1 MDDWKKIKKAQAYI
15 NRMKLAERQG
25 FAQKTLWAILDQ
37 KPFPPYDNVKL
48 TRTMTPAAQY
58 KQADAIRR
66 KLISILYPL
75 EVTA

>member
-1 MDDWKKIKKAQAYI
+1 MDSQKVRQAQAYI
-15 NRMKLAERQG
+15 NRMRQPERQG
-25 FAQKTLWAILDQ
+25 YAQKTLWAILDQ

-48 TRTMTPAAQY
+48 TRTMTPAAQW